1 MWACGI
7 RNGKWAGRI
16 VPLESRIALPELPG
30 TFRIQTLARIS
41 EGAEVTAPYPFKFST
56 HALRKSLFYRIGSR
70 NVACV
75 SS

>member
-16 VPLESRIALPELPG
+16 VPLETRIACQNRRDSY
-30 TFRIQTLARIS
+30 RIQTLARIS

>member
-30 TFRIQTLARIS
+30 TFRIQRVARIS
-41 EGAEVTAPYPFKFST
+41 EEAEVSASYPIEIST
-56 HALRKSLFYRIGSR
+56 RALCKSLLHRIGLHS
-70 NVACV
+70 VALART
-75 SS
+75 

>member
-30 TFRIQTLARIS
+30 TFRIQRLARIS
-41 EGAEVTAPYPFKFST
+41 EGAEVSASYPFKFRT
-56 HALRKSLFYRIGSR
+56 RALRKSLLSRIGLHS
-70 NVACV
+70 VALA